1 MPIRDTFGVQVNREW
16 MELVGKTAEEAKV
29 VVEKGNPNIRVEILP
44 DDGTLPSDAMDEDR
58 VRIYVD
64 GAGKVTRV
72 PTIG

>member
-1 MPIRDTFGVQVNREW
+1 MPIRDTFGVQVNKEW
-16 MELVGKTAEEAKV
+16 LELVGKTAEEAKA
-29 VVEKGNPNIRVEILP
+29 VVEKGNSNIRVEILP
-44 DDGTLPSDAMDEDR
+44 DDGTLPSDMDEDR